1 MADFRGLGG
10 RSPANPRQHWSSHVS
25 RFRLRLPLAQ
35 CLGSFLRTN
44 GRKSGSSLR
53 LRPSPFCGCV
63 QPQANWVLPRHKAI
77 RGARA
82 RHPAS
87 DRPQNRVTARGYRLP
102 AVDAVHLG
110 HGCEPRPRT
119 GLHRR
124 GGICACAGTGTGW
137 RAFGWVGGCEPQT
150 LQTLFSDRTVAKCC
164 ARALLIG
171 ISPGRTPFAWGITA
185 LTDHN
190 NGR

>member
-1 MADFRGLGG
+1 MHW
-10 RSPANPRQHWSSHVS
+10 RQKCQ
-25 RFRLRLPLAQ
+25 RLDRHAT
-35 CLGSFLRTN
+35 C
-44 GRKSGSSLR
+44 
-53 LRPSPFCGCV
+53 
-63 QPQANWVLPRHKAI
+63 PQANWVLPRHKAI

-87 DRPQNRVTARGYRLP
+87 DRAQNRVTARGYRLP

-150 LQTLFSDRTVAKCC
+150 LQTLFSGRTVAKCC
-164 ARALLIG
+164 ARAPVLEYCQEGPLLPGACMRARAITIG
-171 ISPGRTPFAWGITA
+171 ADHHHRHNPHGRTDLRCRSESRRCRRIRSKPWNI
-185 LTDHN
+185 L
-190 NGR
+190 